1 MEERRLLLAVAL
13 SLLILTGYSLL
24 FGPGDRPP
32 AETPASEAP
41 ASSDGWPLPATPS
54 EPEASSLA
62 GGEAEIAE
70 EAGARVTLK
79 VAAEREQRVEVLGP
93 DFTIAFSNRGAR
105 LLSWTLAHYRTAADK
120 PEEMVP
126 ALTRGPKP
134 LDIETGDPSV
144 DERLRQALFVP
155 STHTLRLRGT
165 SPRTLSFRYADGQV
179 EAVKALTFQ
188 GGGLVSISVSVT
200 SGDQPIQGRLLWGP
214 GIGNPSE
221 EEKDVRGFV
230 EPQAVFLAGGD
241 VERVAASDLAPA
253 GQPLPAVRWVGVASR
268 YFAALLIPTE
278 GSGAAEI
285 RPATL
290 PAGPEEEPTVAAIAL
305 VEASR
310 GAPVLLYV
318 GPKDH
323 QALKDLGY
331 GLEHVVPIG
340 DWIGPIVV
348 PLMRLLRWV
357 HAQVGN
363 WGWAIVILTVL
374 INMLMAPLRHYSIA
388 NSMKMA
394 KMSPEL
400 KAIQGRYRKVPMMDP
415 RRQKMQEEMG
425 ELYARHGMSMST
437 QMLVGCLPLLLT
449 MPFLFAFYRV
459 LDISVELR
467 GASFLWIPDLSHKD
481 PLFIT
486 PVLMGVSM
494 YAMQKMMPSIMDPAQ
509 QRIMMLMPVVLG
521 GMFLAAPAGLNLY
534 WLTANLW
541 SLLQQI
547 VEMKIL
553 QPKAA
558 ATPPKKGRKKR

>member
-24 FGPGDRPP
+24 FGPGGRPP
-32 AETPASEAP
+32 GETPETTP
-41 ASSDGWPLPATPS
+41 ASSDATPLPPTPS
-54 EPEASSLA
+54 EPEASSPLEGA
-62 GGEAEIAE
+62 GEADP
-70 EAGARVTLK
+70 RPTPK
-79 VAAEREQRVEVLGP
+79 VAAELEQRVEVLGP

-105 LLSWTLAHYRTAADK
+105 LLSWTLTRYRTADDK

-126 ALTRGPKP
+126 ALTGGPKP
-134 LDIETGDPSV
+134 LDIETGDASV

-155 STHTLRLRGT
+155 STHTLRLTGT
-165 SPRTLSFRYADGQV
+165 SPRTLSFRYADGEV

-200 SGDQPIQGRLLWGP
+200 SGDLPVQSRLLWGP
-214 GIGNPSE
+214 GLGNPSE

-230 EPQAVFLAGGD
+230 EPQAVFLAGGE

-253 GQPLPAVRWVGVASR
+253 GQSLPAVRWVGVASR
-268 YFAALLIPTE
+268 YFAALLIPAE

-290 PAGPEEEPTVAAIAL
+290 SAGPEDEPPVAPVAL

-318 GPKDH
+318 GAKDH
-323 QALKDLGY
+323 QALKSMGY

-348 PLMRLLRWV
+348 PLMRLLGWV
-357 HAQVGN
+357 HGKVGN

-374 INMLMAPLRHYSIA
+374 INMIMAPLRHYSIS

-400 KAIQGRYRKVPMMDP
+400 KAIQERYRKVPMMDP

-494 YAMQKMMPSIMDPAQ
+494 YAMQKMMPSTLDPAQ
-509 QRIMMLMPVVLG
+509 QRMMMLMPVVLG

-541 SLLQQI
+541 SLLQQT

-553 QPKAA
+553 RPKTAA
-558 ATPPKKGRKKR
+558 APPKKGRKKR

>member
-24 FGPGDRPP
+24 FGPGGRPP
-32 AETPASEAP
+32 DETPAPETP
-41 ASSDGWPLPATPS
+41 ASSDGGPLPTPP
-54 EPEASSLA
+54 EPDASSPA
-62 GGEAEIAE
+62 GGEAEVAD
-70 EAGARVTLK
+70 EAGVRPAPK

-105 LLSWTLAHYRTAADK
+105 LLSWTLARYRTADDK

-126 ALTRGPKP
+126 ALNRGPKP
-134 LDIETGDPSV
+134 LDIETGDATV

-200 SGDQPIQGRLLWGP
+200 SGDLPIQSRLLWGP

-268 YFAALLIPTE
+268 YFAALLIPAE

-290 PAGPEEEPTVAAIAL
+290 PAGPEEEPMVAPVAL

-331 GLEHVVPIG
+331 GLEHVVPIV

-357 HAQVGN
+357 HGQVGN

-400 KAIQGRYRKVPMMDP
+400 KAIQERYRKVPMMDP

-494 YAMQKMMPSIMDPAQ
+494 YAMQKMMPSTLDPAQ
-509 QRIMMLMPVVLG
+509 QRMMMLMPVVLG

-547 VEMKIL
+547 VEMKVL
-553 QPKAA
+553 RPKAA

>member
-24 FGPGDRPP
+24 FGPGGRPP
-32 AETPASEAP
+32 GETPETTP
-41 ASSDGWPLPATPS
+41 ASSDATPLPPTPS
-54 EPEASSLA
+54 ELEASSPA
-62 GGEAEIAE
+62 PSAREADP
-70 EAGARVTLK
+70 RPTPK
-79 VAAEREQRVEVLGP
+79 VAAELEQRVEVLGP

-105 LLSWTLAHYRTAADK
+105 LLSWTLTRYRTADDK

-126 ALTRGPKP
+126 ALTGGPKP
-134 LDIETGDPSV
+134 LDIETGDASV

-155 STHTLRLRGT
+155 STHTLRLTGT
-165 SPRTLSFRYADGQV
+165 SPRTLSFRYADGEV

-200 SGDQPIQGRLLWGP
+200 SGDLPVQSRLLWGP
-214 GIGNPSE
+214 GLGNPSE

-230 EPQAVFLAGGD
+230 EPQAVFLAGGE

-253 GQPLPAVRWVGVASR
+253 GQSLPAVRWVGVASR
-268 YFAALLIPTE
+268 YFAALLIPAE

-290 PAGPEEEPTVAAIAL
+290 SAGPEDEPPVAPVAL

-318 GPKDH
+318 GAKDH
-323 QALKDLGY
+323 QALKSMGY

-348 PLMRLLRWV
+348 PLMRLLGWV
-357 HAQVGN
+357 HGKVGN

-374 INMLMAPLRHYSIA
+374 INMIMAPLRHYSIS

-400 KAIQGRYRKVPMMDP
+400 KAIQERYRKVPMMDP

-494 YAMQKMMPSIMDPAQ
+494 YAMQKMMPSTLDPAQ
-509 QRIMMLMPVVLG
+509 QRMMMLMPVVLG

-541 SLLQQI
+541 SLLQQT

-553 QPKAA
+553 RPKTAA
-558 ATPPKKGRKKR
+558 APPKKGRKKR